1 VRESEEGNAM
11 KTNGSRNGFSMVEVL
26 VASTILVVIV
36 MMLAMLF
43 QQTSLAWRTGV
54 RRADGFLQIRSAI
67 GAVQRDASA
76 AIDERT
82 LPKDLR
88 SQFGQ
93 QSFNSSQLR
102 FFTLSGGTGEMPDSP
117 SKVFRALTYVTYGT
131 DGTRV
136 ETKLQGDGS
145 PGIQQRGNVLNVANR
160 AGSKNRPQVG
170 NLRFNAKAGSDPNGL
185 PLYVTIEADV
195 TTTGYGLDIGAGSA
209 GPDKTWDTKDDIKTW
224 LEN

>member
-1 VRESEEGNAM
+1 M
-11 KTNGSRNGFSMVEVL
+11 IEVL

-54 RRADGFLQIRSAI
+54 RRALGFLQIRSAI

-82 LPKDLR
+82 LPKELR
-88 SQFGQ
+88 VKFGTQ
-93 QSFNSSQLR
+93 AFSSSQLR
-102 FFTLSGGTGEMPDSP
+102 FFTLSGSTGELPEDP
-117 SKVFRALTYVTYGT
+117 SDVFRALTFVTYGT
-131 DGTRV
+131 DGTRN
-136 ETKLQGDGS
+136 ETKLYGDGKLEGPNKS
-145 PGIQQRGNVLNVANR
+145 DVLNKASY

-170 NLRFNAKAGSDPNGL
+170 SLRFGSKFGSDPSGL
-185 PLYVTIEADV
+185 PLYVTLEADV

-209 GPDKTWDTKDDIKTW
+209 GPDKAWDTPDDITTW
-224 LEN
+224 LEAEK